1 MNIKQYPNSEK
12 PYEKLELYGEKTLSN
27 AELLAIIIKT
37 GTKDETS
44 ISLANKVL
52 NLIGE
57 ENNLSGLST
66 ISIESLKKLK
76 GIGRVK
82 AIQIKAVVELSK
94 RLSRPINTSKMQI
107 KSAKDVANILMQ
119 EMQFEK
125 REIAKLLILNVKNII
140 LKIIDISLGGTNF
153 VAIEPKTILYE
164 AIQLQAARIILV
176 HNHPSGDIQP
186 SADDINV
193 TKRLYEASK
202 LVGIEL
208 LDHIIIGNGKYDSI
222 KFR

>member
-1 MNIKQYPNSEK
+1 MNIKQYPDSEK
-12 PYEKLELYGEKTLSN
+12 PYEKLELYGEKMLSN

-52 NLIGE
+52 SLIGE
-57 ENNLSGLST
+57 ENNISGLST
-66 ISIESLKKLK
+66 ISIEKLKKLK

-82 AIQIKAVVELSK
+82 AIQIKAVVEFAK
-94 RLSRPINTSKMQI
+94 RLSRPINTSKIQI
-107 KSAKDVANILMQ
+107 KSAKEVADILMQ

-125 REIAKLLILNVKNII
+125 REIAKLLILNVKNIV

-153 VAIEPKTILYE
+153 VSIEPKTILFE
-164 AIQLQAARIILV
+164 ALQMQAARIILV
-176 HNHPSGDIQP
+176 HNHPSGDIRP
-186 SADDINV
+186 SNDDINV

-208 LDHIIIGNGKYDSI
+208 LDHIIIGNGIYDSI

>member
-1 MNIKQYPNSEK
+1 M
-12 PYEKLELYGEKTLSN
+12 LSN

-52 NLIGE
+52 SLIGE
-57 ENNLSGLST
+57 ENNISGLST
-66 ISIESLKKLK
+66 ISIEKLKKLK

-82 AIQIKAVVELSK
+82 AIQIKAVVELAK
-94 RLSRPINTSKMQI
+94 RLSRPINISKMQI
-107 KSAKDVANILMQ
+107 KSAKDVADILMQ

-125 REIAKLLILNVKNII
+125 REIAKLLILNVKNIV

-153 VAIEPKTILYE
+153 VSIEPKTILYE
-164 AIQLQAARIILV
+164 ALQVQAARIILV
-176 HNHPSGDIQP
+176 HNHPSGDIRP
-186 SADDINV
+186 SNDDINV

-208 LDHIIIGNGKYDSI
+208 LDHIIIGNGIYDSI

>member
-1 MNIKQYPNSEK
+1 MSIKQYPDSEK
-12 PYEKLELYGEKTLSN
+12 PYEKLELYGEKVLSN

-52 NLIGE
+52 SLIGE

-66 ISIESLKKLK
+66 ISIERLKKLK

-82 AIQIKAVVELSK
+82 AIQIKAVVELAK

-107 KSAKDVANILMQ
+107 KSAKDVADILMQ

-125 REIAKLLILNVKNII
+125 REIAKLLILNVKNIV

-153 VAIEPKTILYE
+153 VAIEPKAILYE
-164 AIQLQAARIILV
+164 AIQMQAARIILV
-176 HNHPSGDIQP
+176 HNHPSGDIHP
-186 SADDINV
+186 STDDINV